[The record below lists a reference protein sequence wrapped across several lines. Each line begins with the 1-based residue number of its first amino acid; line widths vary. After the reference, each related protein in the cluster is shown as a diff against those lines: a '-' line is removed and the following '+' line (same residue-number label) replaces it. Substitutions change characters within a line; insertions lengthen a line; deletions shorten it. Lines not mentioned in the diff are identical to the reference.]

1 MRAVDCRIASLGPWP
16 WLTPGSMTRL
26 DDSEQVIRA
35 AAELALRPHVADLEL
50 ADALWR
56 AEEAAPGSLMR
67 VVARSGLGR
76 RKAYYL
82 VAIWRRFATLPVER
96 ALLARV
102 GWTKLAIIARAVPAG
117 EERAA
122 LDIALATTSRDL
134 PRVLKGGPREA
145 RRRHSVLLHLSPTQY
160 QVFAQ
165 ALAQFGAGPPK
176 KGRGLVGK
184 ERALIR
190 ALGAIPLERRMGAA
204 KASLAR

>member
-1 MRAVDCRIASLGPWP
+1 
-16 WLTPGSMTRL
+16 MTRV

-56 AEEAAPGSLMR
+56 AEQAAPGSLMR
-67 VVARSGLGR
+67 VVELSGLGR

-96 ALLARV
+96 ALLAKV
-102 GWTKLAIIARAVPAG
+102 GWTKLAIIARQVPAG
-117 EERAA
+117 EELSA
-122 LDIALATTSRDL
+122 LDMARTTTTRDL
-134 PRVLKGGPREA
+134 PRVLRGG
-145 RRRHSVLLHLSPTQY
+145 RRDRPKRHSVLLRLSPTQY
-160 QVFAQ
+160 RVFAQ
-165 ALAQFGAGPPK
+165 ALAQFGAEPPK

-190 ALGAIPLERRMGAA
+190 ALGAIPLERRIG
-204 KASLAR
+204 SDRGP